1 MRGLGARIEGL
12 AALLAVLLLL
22 VVLTGHLLEA
32 SGWLHRRLAAELARQ
47 TGDAVRF
54 ERVSIDWR
62 GPGLSLDGVVL
73 LGEPRAGGE
82 RRELARVD
90 RVDLRVGV
98 SAGGPGVRAV
108 RVRGGN
114 VRLGPELYEA
124 LGTLATANASLR
136 GGGGGG
142 GGEADR
148 PSAPPD
154 PRRTPRAKW
163 NGLEV
168 ELDLPGGASQP
179 LGRLDLWWRPAGP
192 KGPELLGLVTP
203 KFGPGRAQLDGIALR
218 GEWDG
223 KSALDLVL
231 HAPSVAV
238 PRGALPEDVWLGE
251 LGFSDVEGRLAVDAR
266 GSVSLDGSAPPQ
278 LDLALVLDEL
288 RFQSADPLFGAEE
301 ASLQASIGFAPGP
314 AMSPLAADAWSGR
327 VALGAFWN
335 QSPIS
340 LNLDLGRDAGPG
352 RLARLELWAPRVPVG
367 SPVTLR
373 TTRAC
378 TGPRTGEALGD
389 AWAALEPGGVAA
401 LALVAELPEVP
412 DLFERDDPPEPHIVL
427 HVDTLG
433 ETSLR
438 FLGWPDDRGK
448 RQGFPVPLEGIRG
461 TLVFA
466 HDPAAPRRDRFG
478 MVDVAAAP
486 PTGSARFEGLIVSPR
501 PEWTMTRPEVRMDLA
516 LEGLAVDGDLALG
529 LSGLDLGFDP
539 FARFE
544 PRAGTASGRVR
555 FEQLESN
562 GGMRLLVEAGVEGT
576 HARIQDGGLDLAVAD
591 ANGRLRLAFARES
604 WKSGLDTH
612 RPLGAAFELSGKAAL
627 PPDGRP
633 ADLAASGAW
642 REAIAPKDAERADT
656 LALRWSLGAI
666 ELGDPALASALGN
679 AGVELDGW
687 ELAGSAEV
695 HGVLAADAGPGTGAL
710 ALEAEGSELGA
721 AGAALPVALGSW
733 RGLASVRIDGN
744 LLQWLANRG
753 AALPVHAAAAAR
765 GPFAG
770 GALAAGRVEMD
781 PSGTTVQLAGAR
793 LDPNAPALRAAL
805 VELAGAPPSDPSEG
819 LLPGGVEI
827 EGHFDVSAD
836 LAYAAGAAATSA
848 PAVRLYPRSPTLRA
862 PGFELADLRG
872 RLDLSGERV
881 RSERLDARFGD
892 TVLQLEDVELWRRD
906 PDGRWRG
913 GPRPMAHPGQAD
925 SKLLLGMRL
934 SFVDLAFDG
943 ERLRA
948 LGVEA
953 LGVEASGEDTPD
965 ESAPVPAVAA
975 PWRLELDARAA
986 DVLLSLGSPA
996 GPVAWISGEFVPH
1009 DVRVDLGLPIGVS
1022 TARVVIERLVVE
1034 NGDARGWG
1042 RADQLYATLGG
1053 RSIEDGRMV
1062 ATYTAGRLTVDDL
1075 VARFAGGRITSLGA
1089 PIGPGRG
1096 PAPSLGAPRP
1106 QGRALAVDLIEGGRF
1121 DLSLG
1126 FDDLEVRTL
1135 LAGLVSTEQVTGGR
1149 VHASLRLAGL
1159 PADPLS
1165 LVGSGLVRIER
1176 ARLGSVPV
1184 ARAVFTA
1191 LGFDA
1196 TATFDRARARF
1207 DLAQGVAEIEGL
1219 EVQSPLLQ
1227 LVGAGELGLDG
1238 QLAIDLD
1245 VEYSV
1250 LKALGPL
1257 RSLVYWFQ
1265 NRILRLSVRGD
1276 LSRPAVTVRNLLF
1289 DLFQRDA
1296 SDLPVLPLPPPPPL
1310 PARF

>member
-1 MRGLGARIEGL
+1 MGAADVRGLGARIEGL

-32 SGWLHRRLAAELARQ
+32 SGWLHRKLSTELARQ
-47 TGDAVRF
+47 SGDAVRF

-62 GPGLSLDGVVL
+62 GPGLSLEGLVL
-73 LGEPRAGGE
+73 LGETRAGGE

-90 RVDLRVGV
+90 RADLRVGV
-98 SAGGPGVRAV
+98 TAGGPGLRAV
-108 RVRGGN
+108 RVRGGH
-114 VRLGPELYEA
+114 VRLGPELYAA
-124 LGTLATANASLR
+124 LGTLAADNAAQR
-136 GGGGGG
+136 GGGDDA
-142 GGEADR
+142 EE
-148 PSAPPD
+148 SAPPD
-154 PRRTPRAKW
+154 PRRTPWAQW

-179 LGRLDLWWRPAGP
+179 LGRVDLWWRPEGP

-223 KSALDLVL
+223 KSALDLTL
-231 HAPSVAV
+231 HAPSIAV
-238 PRGALPEDVWLGE
+238 PRGALPEDAWLGE

-266 GSVSLDGSAPPQ
+266 GSVSLDGSAPPK

-314 AMSPLAADAWSGR
+314 GMSPLAAAAWSGR
-327 VALGAFWN
+327 VALDAFWN

-340 LNLDLGRDAGPG
+340 LHLDLGRDAGPG

-378 TGPRTGEALGD
+378 TGPRTGEALGE

-401 LALVAELPEVP
+401 LALVAEMPEVP
-412 DLFERDDPPEPHIVL
+412 DLFEREEPPEPHIVL

-433 ETSLR
+433 ETTLR
-438 FLGWPDDRGK
+438 FLGWPDDRGT
-448 RQGFPVPLEGIRG
+448 RQGFPVPLEQIRG

-486 PTGSARFEGLIVSPR
+486 PSGTARFEGLIVSPR
-501 PEWTMTRPEVRMDLA
+501 PDWTMTRPEVRMDLV
-516 LEGLAVDGDLALG
+516 LEDLAVDGDLELG

-539 FARFE
+539 FARFQ
-544 PRAGTASGRVR
+544 PRGGTASGRVR

-562 GGMRLLVEAGVEGT
+562 GGMRLLVEAGVAGT
-576 HARIQDGGLDLAVAD
+576 HGRIAEEGLDLDVAD
-591 ANGRLRLAFARES
+591 TKGRLRLAFARES
-604 WKSGLDTH
+604 WKTGLDTH
-612 RPLGAAFELSGKAAL
+612 RPLGAAFELTGKAAP

-633 ADLAASGAW
+633 VDLAASGAW

-656 LALRWSLGAI
+656 LELRWSLGAI
-666 ELGDPALASALGN
+666 DLGDPALRTALRR
-679 AGVELDGW
+679 AGVEPDGW
-687 ELAGSAEV
+687 EVGGTVDV
-695 HGVLAADAGPGTGAL
+695 HGVLAADAGAGAGAL
-710 ALEAEGSELGA
+710 ALEAEASELGA

-733 RGLASVRIDGN
+733 RGLVSARVDGD
-744 LLQWLANRG
+744 LLAWLAERG
-753 AALPVHAAAAAR
+753 AALPYRVAAAAR

-770 GALAAGRVEMD
+770 GALAAARVKID
-781 PSGTTVQLAGAR
+781 PAGALVQLAGAR

-805 VELAGAPPSDPSEG
+805 VELAGAPKSDPSEG

-827 EGHFDVSAD
+827 VGHFDVGAELNYTTGD
-836 LAYAAGAAATSA
+836 AGTGA

-881 RSERLDARFGD
+881 RSKRLDARFGD
-892 TVLQLEDVELWRRD
+892 TVLQLEDLELWRRD

-934 SFVDLAFDG
+934 SFVDLALDG

-953 LGVEASGEDTPD
+953 SGEDAPD
-965 ESAPVPAVAA
+965 EPAPVPAVAA
-975 PWRLELDARAA
+975 PWRLELDARSA

-1053 RSIEDGRMV
+1053 RSIEDGRMD

-1075 VARFAGGRITSLGA
+1075 IARFAGGRITSLGA

-1126 FDDLEVRTL
+1126 FDDLEVRAL
-1135 LAGLVSTEQVTGGR
+1135 LAGLVSTEEVTGGR

-1165 LVGSGLVRIER
+1165 LAGSGLVRIER

-1238 QLAIDLD
+1238 RLEIDLD

-1250 LKALGPL
+1250 LRALGPL